1 MKQTTETTNTVNY
14 KISNPIINS
23 DEEVFTDKRE
33 FINHCLMVLGHQ
45 TGLEYIQYST
55 TMCPEHSLH
64 YTDKFGTDR
73 IWCNSRISKQ
83 HVWDLAFDEAV
94 NICNNLNS
102 NRSYDTKW
110 TLAEAIGDA
119 RKEGEDASYWQNLY
133 NKLIS
138 NS

>member
-1 MKQTTETTNTVNY
+1 MKQTETTNTVNY
-14 KISNPIINS
+14 KISQPIITS

-45 TGLEYIQYST
+45 TGLVYKRSGKQ
-55 TMCPEHSLH
+55 CPEYVLH

-73 IWCNSRISKQ
+73 IWCTSTISKQ
-83 HVWDLAFDEAV
+83 HLYDMAFEEAV

-102 NRSYDTKW
+102 NQIYDTKW
-110 TLAEAIGDA
+110 TLADAIA
-119 RKEGEDASYWQNLY
+119 SAKASGEDASYWQNLY
-133 NKLIS
+133 NKLVA